1 MTTRRDDRL
10 DDLFEQAL
18 LRPPDERLVWLSTA
32 CADDAALRAE
42 IAELLAAHDL
52 GGGILDRPLPQSGRG
67 PTTERRIGAY
77 RVVRELG
84 RGGMGV
90 VYLAERDDG
99 QFTRRVALKL
109 LRASPD
115 AEELH
120 RRFVAERQILASLVH
135 PHIAQ
140 LLDGGV
146 TDGRL
151 PYLVM
156 EYVDGTPI
164 TEYCDRQRLTIEERL
179 RLFLDICSAV
189 HHAHQNLVIHRDL
202 KPGNIMVTEAGRVQL
217 LDFGIAKLLNP
228 GMSAVSVPVTRTE
241 LRVMT
246 PEYASPEQVRGDPL
260 STASDVYALGV
271 VLYELLAGRRPYRLT
286 SNAPA
291 ELARVVCETDP
302 EAPSLAV
309 ARAEPDAPALAAVS
323 ERRHT
328 TPDRLRSRLRGDL
341 DAIVA
346 MALRKEPGR
355 RYASAALL
363 AQDIGRHLDGQVVQ
377 AHRDTRA
384 YRARKFLR
392 RHRAQVAAGMLV
404 AMSLVVGA
412 GAALWQARVASEQRD
427 LAQRAAAEAE
437 IERRRS
443 DEVAN
448 FLFGLFEASD
458 PLAAPLDS
466 LSARSLLERGRA
478 RVDLLGG
485 EPLVQARMLEVLAR
499 VYRGFG
505 EYERARDMLERSLAH
520 RRAEQGDTNLEVA
533 QTRYAL
539 SEMYRRIG
547 RYPEALAEAH
557 AALDLQR
564 ALLGPDHPETATT
577 LFQLAAYYV
586 YVADLRRSAE
596 LAEEGLQVRQRALG
610 PSDTLVADAL
620 IKVAGAR
627 RRLGDYDDAERKIRQ
642 ALQILEHSVGSRHA
656 LYADALMNLGYVLED
671 DRQRPA
677 EALAVFRQALD
688 IRRELLGP
696 RHIQVIFPQGNIS
709 AVLAK
714 LGQED
719 EAIAMSRQY
728 LVDLA
733 ALLGDRHPTMAEAK
747 GHFGLLL
754 MRVGRGEEAEAEG
767 RDALERMRR
776 AFGYQHTAVGW
787 QLGNLAH
794 TLLANGKLEEA
805 EQTMRAALEI
815 RRNAMPGGP
824 ESPML
829 GRLMSDIGVIVA
841 RRGRHAEAESLLLA
855 GHAMIRRQVPE
866 EHNDAKHARALLASF
881 YGETGRPEEA
891 AKYSP

>member
-1 MTTRRDDRL
+1 MTTRRNDRI
-10 DDLFEQAL
+10 DELFDQAL
-18 LRPPDERLVWLSTA
+18 RLSPDERARWVA
-32 CADDAALRAE
+32 NAAVGDEELRAE
-42 IAELLAAHDL
+42 VSELLAAHDMNE
-52 GGGILDRPLPQSGRG
+52 GILERPRPKPAPG
-67 PTTERRIGAY
+67 PERRIGAY
-77 RVVRELG
+77 RVVQELG

-99 QFTRRVALKL
+99 QFTRRVAVKL

-156 EYVDGTPI
+156 EYVEGMPI
-164 TEYCDRQRLTIEERL
+164 TDYCDRQRLTLDERL
-179 RLFLDICSAV
+179 RLFMDVCSAV

-202 KPGNIMVTEAGRVQL
+202 KPSNIMVTEEGRVKL

-228 GMSAVSVPVTRTE
+228 GMSAVAVPVTRTE
-241 LRVMT
+241 LRIMT

-286 SNAPA
+286 STAPA

-309 ARAEPDAPALAAVS
+309 ARAESDAPSLAAVS

-328 TPDRLRSRLRGDL
+328 SPERLPSQLRGDL

-363 AQDIGRHLDGQVVQ
+363 AQDIGRHLEGRVVQ

-384 YRARKFLR
+384 YRTRKFLR
-392 RHRAQVAAGMLV
+392 RHRAQVAAGILV
-404 AMSLVVGA
+404 ALSLVGGA
-412 GAALWQARVASEQRD
+412 GAALWQAQVASEQRD
-427 LAQRAAAEAE
+427 LAQRAAAVAE
-437 IERRRS
+437 VERRKS

-458 PLAAPLDS
+458 PFAAPADS
-466 LSARSLLERGRA
+466 LSARTLLERGRA
-478 RVDLLGG
+478 RVDLLRG

-505 EYERARDMLERSLAH
+505 EYERARDMLERSLAY
-520 RRAEQGDTNLEVA
+520 RRAEQGDMNLEVA

-539 SEMYRRIG
+539 SDVYRRIG
-547 RYPEALAEAH
+547 RYPEALAEGH
-557 AALDLQR
+557 AALDVQR
-564 ALLGPDHPETATT
+564 ALLGPDHPETAST

-596 LAEEGLQVRQRALG
+596 LAEDGLRVRERALG
-610 PSDTLVADAL
+610 PTDTMVADAL
-620 IKVAGAR
+620 IKVAGAS
-627 RRLGDYDDAERKIRQ
+627 RRLGDYDDAERRIRQ
-642 ALQILEHSVGSRHA
+642 ALQILEHSVGSRHT

-677 EALAVFRQALD
+677 EALAVFQQAYD

-696 RHIQVIFPQGNIS
+696 RHIQVIYPQGNIS
-709 AVLAK
+709 GVLAK
-714 LGQED
+714 LGRGD
-719 EAIAMSRQY
+719 EAVALSRQY
-728 LVDLA
+728 LVDLG
-733 ALLGDRHPTMAEAK
+733 ALLGDRHPSMAEAR

-767 RDALERMRR
+767 REALERMRR
-776 AFGYQHTAVGW
+776 AFGHQHSAVGW

-794 TLLANGKLEEA
+794 ILVANGKLEEA
-805 EQTMRAALEI
+805 EQAMRSAFEI
-815 RRNAMPGGP
+815 RRDATPGGQ

-829 GRLMSDIGVIVA
+829 GRLTSDLGSIVA

-855 GHAMIRRQVPE
+855 GHAMIRRHVPD

-891 AKYSP
+891 ARYRP

>member
-1 MTTRRDDRL
+1 MTTRRDDRI
-10 DDLFEQAL
+10 DELFEQAL
-18 LRPPDERLVWLSTA
+18 LRPPGERSVWLSAA
-32 CADDAALRAE
+32 CGNDAALRE
-42 IAELLAAHDL
+42 EVAELLEAHALDR
-52 GGGILDRPLPQSGRG
+52 GILDRPPPRPAGSGAAD
-67 PTTERRIGAY
+67 RRIGAY

-99 QFTRRVALKL
+99 QFQRRVAVKL

-156 EYVDGTPI
+156 EYVEGMPI
-164 TEYCDRQRLTIEERL
+164 TDYCDRQRLTLNERL
-179 RLFLDICSAV
+179 RLFMDVCSAV

-202 KPGNIMVTEAGRVQL
+202 KPSNIMVTEEGRVKL

-228 GMSAVSVPVTRTE
+228 GMSAVAVPVTRMD
-241 LRVMT
+241 LRIMT

-271 VLYELLAGRRPYRLT
+271 VLYELLAGRRPYRLAST
-286 SNAPA
+286 APA
-291 ELARVVCETDP
+291 ELTRVVCETDP

-309 ARAEPDAPALAAVS
+309 ARAEPDAPSLAAVS

-328 TPDRLRSRLRGDL
+328 SPERLRSQLRGDL
-341 DAIVA
+341 DAIIA

-363 AQDIGRHLDGQVVQ
+363 AQDVGRHLEGRVVQ

-392 RHRAQVAAGMLV
+392 RHRAQVAAGILV
-404 AMSLVVGA
+404 ALSLVIGA
-412 GAALWQARVASEQRD
+412 GVALWQAREASEQRD
-427 LAQRAAAEAE
+427 LARSAAALADV
-437 IERRRS
+437 ERRKS

-458 PLAAPLDS
+458 PFAAPLDS
-466 LSARSLLERGRA
+466 LSARTLLERGRA
-478 RVDLLGG
+478 RVDMLGG

-520 RRAEQGDTNLEVA
+520 RRAEQGDTHLEVA

-557 AALDLQR
+557 AALDVQR
-564 ALLGPDHPETATT
+564 ALLGPDHPETAST

-596 LAEEGLQVRQRALG
+596 LAEEGLRVRERALG
-610 PSDTLVADAL
+610 PTDTLVADAL
-620 IKVAGAR
+620 IKVAGAS
-627 RRLGDYDDAERKIRQ
+627 RRLGDYDDAERRIRQ
-642 ALQILEHSVGSRHA
+642 ALQILEHSVGTRHT

-671 DRQRPA
+671 DRQRPE

-696 RHIQVIFPQGNIS
+696 RHIQAIFPLGNIS
-709 AVLAK
+709 GVLAK
-714 LGQED
+714 LGEGD
-719 EAIAMSRQY
+719 EAIALSRQF
-728 LVDLA
+728 LLDLST
-733 ALLGDRHPTMAEAK
+733 LLGERHPSVAEAR

-754 MRVGRGEEAEAEG
+754 MRLGRGEEAEAQG

-776 AFGYQHTAVGW
+776 AFGYQHSAVGW

-794 TLLANGKLEEA
+794 ILVANGKLEEA
-805 EQTMRAALEI
+805 EQTMRSALEI
-815 RRNAMPGGP
+815 RRDATPGGQ

-829 GRLMSDIGVIVA
+829 GRLTSDLGAIVA

-855 GHAMIRRQVPE
+855 GHAMIRRHVPAS
-866 EHNDAKHARALLASF
+866 HHDAQHTRRLLADF
-881 YGETGRPEEA
+881 YAEIGRPEEA
-891 AKYSP
+891 AKYRN